1 MFGSLD
7 NGETQMARK
16 NRSPKA
22 VWQQA
27 LGDLALGGRST
38 ECVRAFDG
46 LTNDM
51 FRASLIDFDEFLS
64 AQTVIGAAYAGA
76 TQKVAA

>member
-1 MFGSLD
+1 MPR
-7 NGETQMARK
+7 NTK
-16 NRSPKA
+16 TPKA
-22 VWQQA
+22 TWKWA

-51 FRASLIDFDEFLS
+51 FRAKLIDFDEFLA
-64 AQTVIGAAYAGA
+64 AQTVIGASYAGA
-76 TQKVAA
+76 AQLAKVAA

>member
-1 MFGSLD
+1 MV
-7 NGETQMARK
+7 RK
-16 NRSPKA
+16 TKTPKA
-22 VWQQA
+22 IWEWA
-27 LGDLALGGRST
+27 MADLALGGRST

-51 FRASLIDFDEFLS
+51 FRAKLIDFDEFLA

-76 TQKVAA
+76 AQLAKVAA